1 MRERYSRALAQT
13 APRVS
18 TERRGLVVE
27 GYWIDTFRYFFLS
40 ETSHPQLG
48 IVNTPSLVDR
58 RTGEVAALLSLE
70 TIVGLIGAHLG
81 RQIDPAT
88 LADARFDW
96 AGEGKVGVSAFG
108 SNYVIDCIEQRLA
121 SVEQAMERPSLYSP
135 DGRYA
140 CFVRGHDLWL
150 FNLATRIERRL
161 TTDGAP
167 NRSYG
172 QVSESSLARCGTGH
186 TGAPV
191 GRWSP
196 DSQWFLTH
204 LINERH
210 LPDLPTVE
218 HVPPGGER
226 PRLHTYKYCMPADPK
241 PTLHFVAIHVP
252 SGRLVRFEMG
262 PTDLL
267 FYSPFYYLM
276 RSVWFETSRIAWLIR
291 FDRFSRRAELI
302 RLDLQ
307 GATAAVVFADE
318 EARGGRLV
326 LNTYF
331 AERPTVWTLSR
342 SDEFIWYSERDGWGH
357 LYLHDA
363 STGKVKSQITH
374 GEYVVRSI
382 LHVDEKARRVV
393 FSAHGVDPAADPAHR
408 TLCSSNFDGTGF
420 EVLLSHGGD
429 LYVPPDSIDGAQ
441 QDNPF
446 HHSGASGG
454 FSPEREFA
462 VVQFWS
468 VDRGNS
474 TELVELSPR
483 RRQRGLVVAVSRPGA
498 GENVPRPFAALAADG
513 KTRLHGVMF
522 VPPDLDERGRY
533 PLVVFIYPG
542 PAYSHA
548 PQSFLNVRSSH
559 ARAIAELGF
568 VSIMLDT
575 RRSAFR
581 DRAFHAVG
589 HGFLEPQLA
598 DHAAVVRQLCERH
611 SFIDPDRVGVLG
623 SSAGGSAT
631 ARAMFDYG
639 DLFKVGVSVCGA
651 HDDTRGGAFM
661 ADTYLGPA
669 SADSADLPS
678 NIDVAGKLRG
688 KLLLMHGELDARVH
702 VFHTMT
708 LAAALIRA
716 NRDFDLLILPNED
729 HAALSTSGYAQ
740 RRMWD
745 YFVQHLLG
753 EQPPRDFEVK
763 FEARGIERSIRRG
776 LLEIM

>member
-13 APRVS
+13 APRIS
-18 TERRGLVVE
+18 TQRSGLVVE
-27 GYWIDTFRYFFLS
+27 GYWIDAFRYFFVG
-40 ETSHPQLG
+40 ETVDPVLG

-58 RTGEVAALLSLE
+58 QTGEITALLDLE
-70 TIVGLIGAHLG
+70 TIVGLIGSHLG
-81 RQIDPAT
+81 RQVQPVA
-88 LADARFDW
+88 LADAHFDW

-108 SNYVIDCIEQRLA
+108 NNYVIDCREQRLA
-121 SVEQAMERPSLYSP
+121 SIEQAMDSPSLYSP

-150 FNLATRIERRL
+150 CNRATRAEHRL

-167 NRSYG
+167 NRCYG
-172 QVSESSLARCGTGH
+172 QASEGSLARSATGH
-186 TGAPV
+186 IGVPA

-204 LINERH
+204 LIDERH

-218 HVPPGGER
+218 HVPPDGGR
-226 PRLHTYKYCMPADPK
+226 PRVHTYKYCMPGDPK
-241 PTLHFVAIHVP
+241 PTLHIVAIHVA
-252 SGRLVRFEMG
+252 SGRLVRFELG

-276 RSVWFETSRIAWLIR
+276 RSVWFESSRIAWFIR

-307 GATAAVVFADE
+307 EATAAVVFADE

-357 LYLHDA
+357 LYLHEA

-382 LHVDEKARRVV
+382 IHVDEKARKVV
-393 FSAHGVDPAADPAHR
+393 FSAHGVNPAADPAQR
-408 TLCSSNFDGTGF
+408 TLCSSHFDGSGF
-420 EVLLSHGGD
+420 EVLLSHEGD
-429 LYVPPDSIDGAQ
+429 LYVPSNSIDGAQ

-446 HHSGASGG
+446 HDSTASGG
-454 FSPEREFA
+454 LSPDREFA

-474 TELVELSPR
+474 TEVVQLSPR
-483 RRQRGLVVAVSRPGA
+483 TPQKGLVVAAARPGA
-498 GENVPRPFAALAADG
+498 GENVPRPFAAVAADG
-513 KTRLHGVMF
+513 TTRLHGVMF
-522 VPPDLDERGRY
+522 VPPGFDERVSY
-533 PLVVFIYPG
+533 PLIVFIYPG

-548 PQSFLNVRSSH
+548 PQSYLNVRSSH
-559 ARAIAELGF
+559 PRALAELGF

-598 DHAAVVRQLCERH
+598 DHAAVVKQLCERH
-611 SFIDPDRVGVLG
+611 RFIDPNRIGILG

-631 ARAMFDYG
+631 ARAMFDYSE
-639 DLFKVGVSVCGA
+639 LFKVGVSVCGA
-651 HDDTRGGAFM
+651 HDDKRGGAFM

-669 SADSADLPS
+669 DADSADSPS
-678 NIDVAGKLRG
+678 NIDVAYKLQG

-702 VFHTMT
+702 VFHTLT

-716 NRDFDLLILPNED
+716 NRDFELLVLPNED

-753 EQPPRDFEVK
+753 EQPPRDFEVR

-776 LLEIM
+776 LIEIM